1 MKIVFS
7 RKGFDSAFGGGPS
20 PILDGK
26 MLSLPIPEDKKFTI
40 RYSDV
45 QSGWALS
52 NVGLIVEHLLPQK
65 AKANKYVHLDPDL
78 RREAL
83 QTRHPDWRPLFGQVD
98 QAQTHLANEG
108 VGRGDLFL
116 FYGLYRDT
124 CIENGKIRYVRG
136 SPKRHVI
143 WGWMVVDE
151 VLRIRS
157 ASDGPSWAHYHPHFT
172 DKHGANNTVYVAA
185 TEAFDGMPGAGV
197 FERYD
202 DGLCLTDLTQQRV
215 LLSHWS
221 LPQWCAPR
229 AGRYPLTYHAN
240 PDRWRSEGGD
250 TLLKSTS
257 PGQEFVL
264 NSEFYPEAE
273 PWVRQLIERYAGR
286 QTESLP

>member
-20 PILDGK
+20 PILGGK

-52 NVGLIVEHLLPQK
+52 KMGVIVEQLFPKK
-65 AKANKYVHLDPDL
+65 AKADNYVHLDPDL
-78 RREAL
+78 RRGAL
-83 QTRHPDWRPLFGQVD
+83 RTRHPSWRPLFGQVG
-98 QAQTHLANEG
+98 QAQSHLANEG

-124 CIENGKIRYVRG
+124 CIEDGKIRFVRG

-151 VLRIRS
+151 ILRIRS
-157 ASDGPSWAHYHPHFT
+157 ASDGPSWARYHPHFT
-172 DKHGANNTVYVAA
+172 DKYGANNTVYVAGKQ
-185 TEAFDGMPGAGV
+185 AFDRMPGAGV
-197 FERYD
+197 FEQYD
-202 DGLCLTDLTQQRV
+202 DALCLTDLTQQRI
-215 LLSHWS
+215 LPSQWS
-221 LPQWCAPR
+221 LPRWSAPR
-229 AGRYPLTYHAN
+229 AGRYALTYHAN
-240 PDRWRSEGGD
+240 PDRWSGKGGR

-264 NSEFYPEAE
+264 DTGLYPEAE
-273 PWVRQLIERYAGR
+273 PWAGQLIEQHSRPR
-286 QTESLP
+286 RERLS